1 MCIMYCIYC
10 RPVHRYPAVRVAGPA
25 IFNPSSRVPAE
36 AYNYQFPRGSIRSTA
51 SDGSMSSEGLSSR
64 TGPSKYIITTSVFP
78 CVTSWRLVFGG
89 GWLRPSEYRRLHT
102 HSIQWPQSLL

>member
-1 MCIMYCIYC
+1 MYCIYC

-51 SDGSMSSEGLSSR
+51 SDGTMSSEGLSSR
-64 TGPSKYIITTSVFP
+64 TGPSKYIINTTVSL
-78 CVTSWRLVFGG
+78 CHLMASCLWR
-89 GWLRPSEYRRLHT
+89 RTAETIR
-102 HSIQWPQSLL
+102 IQTYSHP